1 MQRFF
6 AVLVLAGVLLAEA
19 PPAALF
25 EGLGPHRRKVT
36 TESEQAQRYFDQGLV
51 WAFAFNHDEAIRSFE
66 EAARLDPNL
75 AMAWWGVAL
84 CHGPHINN
92 PALPEERAKLAWD
105 ALQKALALREKASTV
120 ERALVDALA
129 KRYADPPPQD
139 RAALDRAYA
148 DAMREVWLV
157 HRGDPDIGTLYAE
170 ALMDLQPW
178 DLWTKD
184 GKPKG
189 RTEEILAT
197 LEEVLKRAPD
207 HPGANHLYIH
217 ATEASPFPEKGV
229 PSADRLRTQTPIAGH
244 LLHMPAH
251 IDVQVGAWA
260 KASAANVAAIEADR
274 RYRKISPQQDF
285 YRVYMAHNHHFLSFA
300 SMMQGRSATAIGA
313 ARDMLAGI
321 PQEYA
326 EKNAAVVDGYTLIV
340 LEALMRFGRWDEL
353 LLEPEPPA
361 YFPIHAA
368 YRKFARAVAYG
379 AKGDLESAEKER
391 AAFLEARA
399 KVPEG
404 AMMAINPAA
413 DVLTIAG
420 LVLDGELAFRRGD
433 LEAAVKFLREACAI
447 EDRLRYMEPPDWMQ
461 PVRHTLGAVLAS
473 AGRFEEAEEVYRED
487 LQAWPE
493 NGWSLFGLA
502 TCLEARGEAGE
513 ASEVRKRFDAVWA
526 NADVEIGSTC
536 LCVPPA
542 R

>member
-461 PVRHTLGAVLAS
+461 PVRHTLGAVLVS